1 MLRTNNNKT
10 SERIVMCYEAPEFE
24 VIIKGHS
31 IVKVANGGVGKEGL
45 DFNTDVKN
53 TSTLGDIPK
62 EVLKTAQEVR
72 KPKRVA

>member
-31 IVKVANGGVGKEGL
+31 IVKVADGGVRIDGR
-45 DFNTDVKN
+45 DFHTDVKN
-53 TSTLGDIPK
+53 ISTLVDILN
-62 EVLKTAQEVR
+62 EVLETAQEVR
-72 KPKRVA
+72 KPRLVA